1 MNKGI
6 AFFDFDGTVTYK
18 DTLLEIIK
26 FQKGSLRYYSGM
38 LRLSPWLVAMKLKLV
53 TNSFAKQ
60 RLLTLF
66 FGGMS
71 QKSFQQQ
78 CDAFVQQKLPSLLRA
93 RALDQIKAYQLKN
106 IPVVIVSASP
116 ENWIAGWCAANNI
129 QCIATKL
136 EVKEKIITGR
146 IDGNNCHG
154 KEKVTR
160 IKALYDLSTYDEIFC
175 YGDTKGDKPM
185 LGLATFAYYKPFR

>member
-71 QKSFQQQ
+71 QEAFQQQ

>member
-160 IKALYDLSTYDEIFC
+160 IKALYDLSTYNEIFC

-185 LGLATFAYYKPFR
+185 LELATFAYYKPFR

>member
-26 FQKGSLRYYSGM
+26 FQKGPLRYYLGM

-71 QKSFQQQ
+71 QEAFQQQ
-78 CDAFVQQKLPSLLRA
+78 CDAFVHQKLPSLLRPG
-93 RALDQIKAYQLKN
+93 ALDQIKAYQLKN

-116 ENWIAGWCAANNI
+116 ENWIAVWCEANNI

-136 EVKEKIITGR
+136 EVKDKIITGR

-154 KEKVTR
+154 KEKVAR
-160 IKALYDLSTYDEIFC
+160 IKALYDLSAYNEIFC

-185 LGLATFAYYKPFR
+185 LGLATSAYYKPFR